1 MSKETW
7 VIAAGIWLLM
17 VPYLGIPGS
26 WRTTV
31 LVLTGALLI
40 LLGFF
45 LRAEVLRRTSRRSAD
60 HPFVE
65 NTHTPEAAYEVR
77 HERKERI
84 NSLN

>member
-31 LVLTGALLI
+31 IVITGALLI
-40 LLGFF
+40 ILGFF
-45 LRAEVLRRTSRRSAD
+45 LRANVLRRTVRRSAD

-65 NTHTPEAAYEVR
+65 NSVPHEAMHEVR
-77 HERKERI
+77 HDRKERI
-84 NSLN
+84 SSLN